1 MCKKKEISRR
11 NDHNEASLNLSP
23 PHSQKKKK
31 DVRERYYGLF
41 IEDTDVIKS
50 SSKMLISD
58 IVLTT

>member
-23 PHSQKKKK
+23 PIHKKKK

>member
-11 NDHNEASLNLSP
+11 NYHNEASLNLSP
-23 PHSQKKKK
+23 PIHKKK

>member
-23 PHSQKKKK
+23 PPIHKKK

>member
-11 NDHNEASLNLSP
+11 NDHNEASLNPL
-23 PHSQKKKK
+23 HSQKKKK